1 MDEIELE
8 ADCARCAALCCVAPA
23 FDRSDEFG
31 VDKPALEPC
40 PHLTASN
47 ACAIHAD
54 RARKGFSGC
63 ISFDCYGAGQT
74 VVESLFDG
82 ANWREEPEILQPMA
96 EAFERLRRIHY
107 WLFLLKTAGR
117 WPLDTVDLSLRDR
130 LAGLLSPE
138 GGWTRA
144 RLKEVDL
151 AAAETAMNAF
161 LERLKV
167 YRNSPRLTAR
177 D

>member
-1 MDEIELE
+1 MEEIELE
-8 ADCARCAALCCVAPA
+8 ADCARCAALCCIAPA
-23 FDRSDEFG
+23 FDKSEEFG
-31 VDKPALEPC
+31 LDKPALQPC
-40 PHLTASN
+40 PHLTGAN
-47 ACAIHAD
+47 ACAIHAE

-74 VVESLFDG
+74 VVERLFDG
-82 ANWREEPEILQPMA
+82 VSWREEPETLQPMA

-107 WLFLLKTAGR
+107 WLFLLRTAGR
-117 WPLDTVDLSLRDR
+117 WPLSPVDLSLRDR
-130 LAGLLSPE
+130 LAALLSPK

-151 AAAETAMNAF
+151 TAAESAMNSF
-161 LERLKV
+161 LERLKA
-167 YRNSPRLTAR
+167 YRASGR